1 MGNTKF
7 YAVIYGT
14 NDTEQIE
21 VFNDLEA
28 CDLFARNLNAAEV
41 SHWQFA
47 IKPGDGQR
55 LHDVF
60 VADNRELVGGLIC
73 DRGNGPDLSM
83 STPDIPV
90 AR

>member
-1 MGNTKF
+1 MPNSKF

-14 NDTEQIE
+14 NENEQIE

-28 CDLFARNLNAAEV
+28 SDLFARNLNAAEV

-55 LHDVF
+55 LHEMF
-60 VADNRELVGGLIC
+60 TTESRQFIGGSIC
-73 DRGNGPDLSM
+73 DRGNGPDLTM